1 MPAAHFTS
9 LGNSKLDSSYTH
21 KIINWPQFIKMV
33 PWSSKTIY
41 LANNKVQKTS
51 LYSTKFSFDHY
62 GTGKKNTF
70 WWKKSDRNLFKV
82 NLVCLDSRSLACL
95 YKKYNQFLIFLKTF
109 QKFVC
114 FVTLRNEE
122 ESFFF
127 ISSLVK
133 KVKWPTVKSSDD
145 VLGTRNRIGHFKIL
159 LSIFDDLI
167 FQNSKSLPSK
177 YDTNLEKNFGFQVP
191 NPSL

>member
-62 GTGKKNTF
+62 GTGE
-70 WWKKSDRNLFKV
+70 
-82 NLVCLDSRSLACL
+82 
-95 YKKYNQFLIFLKTF
+95 KKYILMKKIWS
-109 QKFVC
+109 KFIQ
-114 FVTLRNEE
+114 
-122 ESFFF
+122 S
-127 ISSLVK
+127 K
-133 KVKWPTVKSSDD
+133 
-145 VLGTRNRIGHFKIL
+145 LGMSG
-159 LSIFDDLI
+159 LSI
-167 FQNSKSLPSK
+167 SCMSL
-177 YDTNLEKNFGFQVP
+177 
-191 NPSL
+191 